1 MSNAATFGRRST
13 GELERSVLTVLWDA
27 SRPLVPAE
35 VRKHL
40 DPPVAYT
47 TVATIL
53 TRLFAKGLVE
63 REPAGRGYA
72 YQAVFSSADL
82 AAQKMHEILSAS
94 GNPSAALSRFAATLN
109 SKEAQALRRAM
120 PGRGR

>member
-1 MSNAATFGRRST
+1 M
-13 GELERSVLTVLWDA
+13 GELERSVLAVLWDA
-27 SRPLVPAE
+27 SRPLAPAE

-72 YQAVFSSADL
+72 YEALFSPADL
-82 AAQKMHEILSAS
+82 AARRMHEILSAS
-94 GNPSAALSRFAATLN
+94 GDPSAALSRFAATLN
-109 SKEAQALRRAM
+109 SKEARALRRAI